1 MTEQKQDRWTE
12 FTFELHQ
19 SAVGHRGQTLPGV
32 GNKAGKSLDE
42 AQPGAATKLIN
53 RAKGEGTFPWS

>member
-19 SAVGHRGQTLPGV
+19 SAVGPRGQTLPGV
-32 GNKAGKSLDE
+32 GNKAGKSLGE
-42 AQPGAATKLIN
+42 AQLGAATKLIN
-53 RAKGEGTFPWS
+53 RAKGEGMFPCS